1 VALKHSLLKHA
12 RPPFGPRN
20 RRQAAPAAVTARVIV
35 AHRDGELRF
44 LQVGALMPVDVAK
57 GQIRGESAEAA
68 GDADLVYW
76 QIMSAGK

>member
-1 VALKHSLLKHA
+1 MALKHSLLKHA

-35 AHRDGELRF
+35 AYRDGELRF

-57 GQIRGESAEAA
+57 GQIRARVSG
-68 GDADLVYW
+68 GGWDADLVYW